1 MKTSGRLPKDRIIWL
16 HERIRCGGFPN
27 AQREAERFGIS
38 ERQAH
43 RDIRLMREELG
54 APLAF
59 DRSRNGF
66 FYTSD
71 YSLPD
76 YVKSTDAEEGVSA
89 IAFSEETSGISAQ
102 MTIPYTAEIEVP
114 SKLAATEL
122 GVYVKRK
129 TGKNRYLCEFR
140 NPGLF
145 MGMLLASGE
154 RIRIVRPQ
162 WLKKRFAEA
171 CLALAE
177 VNGAF
182 SESD

>member
-1 MKTSGRLPKDRIIWL
+1 MNSKK
-16 HERIRCGGFPN
+16 
-27 AQREAERFGIS
+27 
-38 ERQAH
+38 
-43 RDIRLMREELG
+43 RD
-54 APLAF
+54 
-59 DRSRNGF
+59 F
-66 FYTSD
+66 F
-71 YSLPD
+71 
-76 YVKSTDAEEGVSA
+76 
-89 IAFSEETSGISAQ
+89 
-102 MTIPYTAEIEVP
+102 MTILGLAVLAAFVVSIVQYGRDLKMAEKKVGSIAEIEVP